1 RIIAAAFEAWAAGQP
16 GNVFDLLAE
25 DAVWTVVGQSV
36 AAGTYTSKA
45 EFLER
50 VIQPFNARLATP
62 LVPKVRALYA
72 DGDTVI
78 AYFEATATTRDDRT
92 YFNEYTWYLQLA
104 DGAVHRVV
112 AFFDSLEF
120 DDFWRRITPEPA
132 NPTA

>member
-1 RIIAAAFEAWAAGQP
+1 MSSRDNKRIIAAAFEAWAAGQP

-36 AAGTYTSKA
+36 AAGTYTSRA

-50 VIQPFNARLATP
+50 VIRPFNARLATP
-62 LVPKVRALYA
+62 LVPKVRALY
-72 DGDTVI
+72 
-78 AYFEATATTRDDRT
+78 
-92 YFNEYTWYLQLA
+92 A

-120 DDFWRRITPEPA
+120 DDFWRRITP
-132 NPTA
+132 